1 MRYINSILFY
11 SLLSA
16 LVPMVASAGI
26 RVGNLSR
33 SNAAGYQQVNQ
44 ARFQADQAAQAAA
57 ETVAAAAV
65 PQGGENG
72 ALVTSSQTESG
83 QMERCSMIYPNGKF
97 AWSRPTLGLGIGG
110 ASTCTAVVEM
120 RVIGAGPNGENLV
133 VARGNIAAGD
143 SVRCN
148 ISDFSEM
155 TWLPAAAQVEFPA
168 DSEPTKDDVISVMNQ
183 EQKQN
188 AGIKIAAGAVLGGLG
203 GNMAGQ
209 NEPGSDSLLGGG
221 QSKTKGTIIG
231 ALGGAALMAGNA
243 FTGKV
248 AGDMILSTG
257 VNAAAGAV
265 MGNIVGSADS
275 VMQIEPCTVD
285 DRETTCLWGVV
296 EKTSPLN
303 EGEVAYVSA
312 TNIDRFRVCKSD
324 PENQTQEICINKDLT
339 HVVVAAYTDDKG
351 AVKKSKSDGHPMG
364 LVDMFAEGFVLVP
377 PTDTYC
383 FDETAKKMVQYN
395 GDCDKF
401 IILKSA
407 SVVDK
412 RTAAM
417 VPDIKDKTTGWKRS
431 DWEKLKSN
439 ISNPTI
445 VGRTGTGT
453 ATNLPQN
460 YTISDFSPVYLE
472 GADGG
477 VVDISNKARLKTTL
491 TGAGVG
497 AGMGAFVGYQG
508 AQSDIENRWVT
519 AVREYKDSLGKVFCA
534 TGDRFL
540 SQYNDTIIIP
550 EMPAE

>member
-16 LVPMVASAGI
+16 LVPGIASAGI

-44 ARFQADQAAQAAA
+44 ARTQA
-57 ETVAAAAV
+57 ELSTAAAV
-65 PQGGENG
+65 NTENVGTVQATEQGAIVSDAATN
-72 ALVTSSQTESG
+72 AG
-83 QMERCSMIYPNGKF
+83 QMDRCSMIYPNGEF
-97 AWSRPTLGLGIGG
+97 SWSRPTLGRGIGG

-120 RVIGAGPNGENLV
+120 RAIGAGVNGADLV
-133 VARGNIAAGD
+133 VARGNVSAGD
-143 SVRCN
+143 SIRCN
-148 ISDFSEM
+148 ISDFSEL
-155 TWLPAAAQVEFPA
+155 TWLPAAGQVEFPA
-168 DSEPTKDDVISVMNQ
+168 DSEPTMDDVISVMNQ

-203 GNMAGQ
+203 GNVAGK
-209 NEPGSDSLLGGG
+209 NEPGHDGLLGGG
-221 QSKTKGTIIG
+221 KAKTKNTVIG

-265 MGNIVGSADS
+265 MGNIVANGDS
-275 VMQIEPCTVD
+275 VMRIEPCTVD
-285 DRETTCLWGVV
+285 GTETTCLWGFV
-296 EKTSPLN
+296 EKTSSLGQ
-303 EGEVAYVSA
+303 GENAYVSA
-312 TNIDRFRVCKSD
+312 TNIDHFRVCKPDTANSG
-324 PENQTQEICINKDLT
+324 QEICTNKDLT
-339 HVVVAAYTDDKG
+339 NVVVAAYKG
-351 AVKKSKSDGHPMG
+351 LKSKSDGQPME
-364 LVDMFAEGFVLVP
+364 LTDMLAEGFEKSMS
-377 PTDTYC
+377 DAYC
-383 FDETAKKMVQYN
+383 FDETTRKMVVAN
-395 GDCDKF
+395 GGCERF
-401 IILKSA
+401 IKLESA

-417 VPDIKDKTTGWKRS
+417 VVGIKDKATGWKRS
-431 DWEKLKSN
+431 DWAELKSN
-439 ISNPTI
+439 NSRVQI

-460 YTISDFSPVYLE
+460 YTMSDFRPAYIDAS
-472 GADGG
+472 DGG
-477 VVDISNKARLKTTL
+477 VVDLSNKARLKGTL

-519 AVREYKDSLGKVFCA
+519 AVREYKDSLGKVYCA
-534 TGDRFL
+534 TGTRFL
-540 SQYNDTIIIP
+540 SQYNDTVIIP
-550 EMPAE
+550 EMSAE

>member
-33 SNAAGYQQVNQ
+33 SNAAGYQQVNESRHQ
-44 ARFQADQAAQAAA
+44 AELAN
-57 ETVAAAAV
+57 AAAAAAANTV
-65 PQGGENG
+65 ASDTVHTQQG
-72 ALVTSSQTESG
+72 ALVSDAATNAG
-83 QMERCSMIYPNGKF
+83 QMERCSMIYPNGEF

-120 RVIGAGPNGENLV
+120 RAIGAGPNGGDLV

-155 TWLPAAAQVEFPA
+155 TWLPAATQVEFPA
-168 DSEPTKDDVISVMNQ
+168 DSEPTMDDVISVMNQ

-243 FTGKV
+243 FSGKV

-265 MGNIVGSADS
+265 MGNIVANGDS
-275 VMQIEPCTVD
+275 VMQIEPCTID
-285 DRETTCLWGVV
+285 GKEETCLWGFV

-303 EGEVAYVSA
+303 IGEVAYVSA
-312 TNIDRFRVCKSD
+312 TNIDHFRVCKSD
-324 PENQTQEICINKDLT
+324 PNNSTQEICNNKDLT
-339 HVVVAAYTDDKG
+339 NVVVKAYEK
-351 AVKKSKSDGHPMG
+351 VNSKSDGHPMG
-364 LVDMFAEGFVLVP
+364 LADMFAEGFVRVSSS
-377 PTDTYC
+377 DTYC
-383 FDETAKKMVQYN
+383 FDETAKKMVVAN
-395 GDCDKF
+395 GECERF
-401 IILKSA
+401 IKLESA

-417 VPDIKDKTTGWKRS
+417 AVGIADKPTGWKRS
-431 DWEKLKSN
+431 DWAELKSRY
-439 ISNPTI
+439 PGATI
-445 VGRTGTGT
+445 VGRTGTGE

-460 YTISDFSPVYLE
+460 YTMSDFRPAYLD
-472 GADGG
+472 ASDGG
-477 VVDISNKARLKTTL
+477 VVDISNRARLKGTL

-519 AVREYKDSLGKVFCA
+519 AVREYKDSLGKVYCA